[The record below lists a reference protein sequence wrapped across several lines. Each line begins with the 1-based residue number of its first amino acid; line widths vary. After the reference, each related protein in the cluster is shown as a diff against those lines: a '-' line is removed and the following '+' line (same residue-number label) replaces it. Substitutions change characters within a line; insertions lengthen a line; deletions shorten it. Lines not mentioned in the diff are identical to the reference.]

1 MSHLPK
7 DRRNLDRAYVEPYT
21 TNTFLEF
28 SLCGRTLQCPL
39 LDVSPGGLG
48 MLVQHTEK
56 EILPHPQ
63 PGAKMSMA
71 YTPPQ
76 ATVPVRFEIRHVTE
90 IKQGK
95 LSGHFQVGLNLV
107 SEDNKRVGWGR
118 SS

>member
-48 MLVQHTEK
+48 MLVPHTEK
-56 EILPHPQ
+56 EILPHLQ
-63 PGAKMSMA
+63 PGAKMTMA
-71 YTPPQ
+71 YTSPE
-76 ATVPVRFEIRHVTE
+76 AAVPMRFEIRHVTE
-90 IKQGK
+90 IKQGN
-95 LSGHFQVGLNLV
+95 LSGHFQVGLSLV
-107 SEDNKRVGWGR
+107 SDGHGSDGRER